1 MPTFAHMDSPHNT
14 SRYTVGW
21 ISPLPL
27 ELTAAVGMLED
38 PTTME
43 VDDDDVLYHVGR
55 IGSHFVVMVVC
66 PRMGIEPA
74 ATALANIRRSFPNI
88 KHVLVV
94 GIAGGMPSYGPD
106 MQEQIVLGD
115 VVVGVPQHGRGG
127 VTHYEFGAWEGEQGL
142 TVKEHTLHPSAALL
156 TAVNNL
162 RSRHM
167 QVAESKIPQYL
178 YELRRG
184 LNERSRQAYEDPGAE
199 HDYLFDDDYPH
210 PDRGRFCQDLC
221 DVTRAKL
228 RQGRGQKAERK
239 SDQPHIHYGNIGS
252 ANAVVRSSAKRNE
265 LQARHNII
273 CLEME
278 AAGVMSDYQ
287 ALVIRGVCDYADS
300 HKNKKWQGY
309 AAATAAAYAKELLLL
324 LPAGGGLSTEPSLSD
339 ERNGTRG
346 NGLYVG
352 RDQYHNSGAGFMNF
366 NMGGGVQ
373 TNNNVAGNQYN
384 SPGYWHPSAPPQ
396 WPSSSRWDSRG

>member
-1 MPTFAHMDSPHNT
+1 
-14 SRYTVGW
+14 
-21 ISPLPL
+21 
-27 ELTAAVGMLED
+27 MLED

-43 VDDDDVLYHVGR
+43 VPDDDVLYHVGR

-74 ATALANIRRSFPNI
+74 ATALANMRRSFPNI

-94 GIAGGMPSYGPD
+94 GIAGGMPCYGPD
-106 MQEQIVLGD
+106 LQEQIVLGD
-115 VVVGVPQHGRGG
+115 VVVGVPQQGRGG
-127 VTHYEFGAWEGEQGL
+127 VTHYEFGAWEGQKEL

-162 RSRHM
+162 RSVHM
-167 QVAESKIPQYL
+167 QVAGSKIPKYL
-178 YELRRG
+178 EELRRG

-199 HDYLFDDDYPH
+199 YDHLFEDSYLH
-210 PDRGRFCQDLC
+210 TDRGRFCQGLC
-221 DVTRAKL
+221 DAMRAKL
-228 RQGRGQKAERK
+228 RKSRGKRAERK

-265 LQARHNII
+265 LHAKHNII

-287 ALVIRGVCDYADS
+287 GLVIRGVSDYADS

-324 LPAGGGLSTEPSLSD
+324 LPAGGGSSTGSSLPD

-346 NGLYVG
+346 DGWYVG
-352 RDQYHNSGAGFMNF
+352 RDQFHNSGGGFMNF
-366 NMGGGVQ
+366 NMGAGYQ
-373 TNNNVAGNQYN
+373 TNNNTAGNQYN
-384 SPGYWHPSAPPQ
+384 APFYGHPSAIPQ
-396 WPSSSRWDSRG
+396 WPKY